1 MDWRRFLD
9 SYSKL
14 INLLIGVAV
23 LVLAVGCFLK
33 YRNIQHL
40 KVEVAQVESRLN
52 QGQELWKSFPP
63 LDPSQK
69 RELARA
75 QDRLLRVLPKE
86 RELPGLLQDIARLA
100 RDYGLVDV
108 AFITT
113 EALISQ
119 GAPGSGTPQAGAPMP
134 VQPPVPAATAPS
146 AKPIEPVPVKVMFAG
161 DYRDIA
167 FFLDGLSRIPRLVA
181 VQSLKIQRGFPAQ
194 SAEVIVHAYY
204 QKGDLPFPAKR

>member
-1 MDWRRFLD
+1 MDWRRFFD

-14 INLLIGVAV
+14 INLLVGVAA

-52 QGQELWKSFPP
+52 QGQEMWKSFPP

-69 RELARA
+69 RDLARA

-100 RDYGLVDV
+100 RDHGLADV

-113 EALISQ
+113 EALINQ
-119 GAPGSGTPQAGAPMP
+119 GAPGSGNPQPGASTP
-134 VQPPVPAATAPS
+134 VQPPAPAAAPA

-204 QKGDLPFPAKR
+204 QKGDLPFAAKR